1 MQTGSFLHYEVNE
14 TLFMFNPFVK
24 HQPQSEQSSMLIM
37 MPYTEQGDA
46 MFPHRWGMSQYV
58 IGEWQVE
65 NMPTKNFFMDS
76 LDYQVRTTW
85 LFSFPIE
92 HKAGFIRQPPDHY
105 GKPDTRFVNPFY
117 SRTFRCERC
126 ATSASSAIQFACSSP
141 VQRPS
146 LSIAPAWGRSS
157 YSSMAWS

>member
-65 NMPTKNFFMDS
+65 NVPTKNFFMDS

-92 HKAGFIRQPPDHY
+92 
-105 GKPDTRFVNPFY
+105 N
-117 SRTFRCERC
+117 
-126 ATSASSAIQFACSSP
+126 
-141 VQRPS
+141 
-146 LSIAPAWGRSS
+146 
-157 YSSMAWS
+157 